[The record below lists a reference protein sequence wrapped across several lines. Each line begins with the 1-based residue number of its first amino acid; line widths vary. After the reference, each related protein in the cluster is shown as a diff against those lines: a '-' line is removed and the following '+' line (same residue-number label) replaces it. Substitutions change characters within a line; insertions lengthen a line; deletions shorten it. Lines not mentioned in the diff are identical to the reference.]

1 MLKRGNVSLRPSA
14 RDWEAA
20 KHSNSFPE
28 PRLRRIR
35 PFSGTAQFCQLILER
50 ELHDPE
56 LLQLQRNN
64 APEDKVGPVT
74 RTLNS
79 SLLRNSGYKNA

>member
-1 MLKRGNVSLRPSA
+1 MAVSRRGSSIALSPIH
-14 RDWEAA
+14 EAA

-35 PFSGTAQFCQLILER
+35 PFSGTAQFCQLILEW

-56 LLQLQRNN
+56 LLQLQRNKLM
-64 APEDKVGPVT
+64 PRRT
-74 RTLNS
+74 R
-79 SLLRNSGYKNA
+79 